1 MIRFFTTNI
10 PLFPWAEIF
19 QDKNLTNTLI
29 DQLVYHAKITKING
43 KSYQIKDYKEKNC
56 RIGNLVIC
64 GLKTYI
70 FE

>member
-1 MIRFFTTNI
+1 M
-10 PLFPWAEIF
+10 F
-19 QDKNLTNTLI
+19 QDKNLTNALI